1 MQEIS
6 FFENSN
12 VIVTQTRFIVA
23 HKVVEIKNI
32 SYVKIEV
39 LKNHVALKIILIIG
53 GFLMMF
59 FKELR
64 LFGIVIFAISF
75 LSAYFGQD
83 RFSVRVQT
91 NSGEMDSLIS
101 KDKDYIEKVVKA
113 VNSAMWAYHL
123 KSAPM

>member
-6 FFENSN
+6 FFENNN
-12 VIVTQTRFIVA
+12 VIVTQTRFIVG

-32 SYVKIEV
+32 SYVKMGTLRNYIT
-39 LKNHVALKIILIIG
+39 LKLILAIC
-53 GFLMMF
+53 GFLLMF
-59 FKELR
+59 FRELR
-64 LFGIVIFAISF
+64 IEGIVIFAISL
-75 LSAYFGQD
+75 LSAYFTQD

-91 NSGEMDSLIS
+91 NSGEIDSLVS
-101 KDKDYIEKVVKA
+101 NDKDYVEKVVNA

>member
-6 FFENSN
+6 FFENNS

-32 SYVKIEV
+32 SYVKIGTLRNYLT
-39 LKNHVALKIILIIG
+39 LKLILAVF
-53 GFLMMF
+53 GFLLMF
-59 FKELR
+59 FREFR
-64 LFGIVIFAISF
+64 IEGVVIFAVSL
-75 LSAYFGQD
+75 LSAYFTQD

-91 NSGEMDSLIS
+91 NSGEIDSLVS
-101 KDKDYIEKVVKA
+101 KDKEYVEKVVNA